1 MSAASAAT
9 SSTASPRT
17 RWRPWPR
24 SAGRSPGRSP
34 PRPTRPA
41 DPGPVRAG
49 SADAQGLVDLGPVP
63 RPEGGHRRGRGD
75 DHRVAPRR
83 PGPPGP
89 VPAGGPLDHLIAEH
103 QRRCTVDED
112 ERAVGEIGPRQRME
126 PPPVRPGHEPFP
138 VQPPVHL
145 GGRRPV
151 DTQPIRPGGPVGV
164 VGGPPALGAGPV
176 PGGERD
182 GLVVEEQQRV
192 VVRLPL
198 LLPPPP
204 ELQCAGDPQIPA
216 VEPDD
221 LPPPVE
227 DPPVPGP
234 RAPPGKGHDVPQR
247 CHPIPCRPHR
257 EEDIYV
263 TPPARRSAP
272 KPARKPPRRPVRV
285 ARVYDPPDPDD
296 GVRVLVDRL
305 WPRGLKKAD
314 AALDHWCKDVAP
326 SNDLRTWYRHDP
338 ALFEEFAT
346 RSRAELDGTPQ
357 AAALAAPGSKAPS
370 PS

>member
-1 MSAASAAT
+1 
-9 SSTASPRT
+9 
-17 RWRPWPR
+17 
-24 SAGRSPGRSP
+24 
-34 PRPTRPA
+34 
-41 DPGPVRAG
+41 
-49 SADAQGLVDLGPVP
+49 
-63 RPEGGHRRGRGD
+63 
-75 DHRVAPRR
+75 
-83 PGPPGP
+83 
-89 VPAGGPLDHLIAEH
+89 
-103 QRRCTVDED
+103 
-112 ERAVGEIGPRQRME
+112 
-126 PPPVRPGHEPFP
+126 
-138 VQPPVHL
+138 
-145 GGRRPV
+145 
-151 DTQPIRPGGPVGV
+151 
-164 VGGPPALGAGPV
+164 
-176 PGGERD
+176 
-182 GLVVEEQQRV
+182 
-192 VVRLPL
+192 
-198 LLPPPP
+198 
-204 ELQCAGDPQIPA
+204 DPQIPA

-346 RSRAELDGTPQ
+346 RYRAELDGTPQ
-357 AAALAAPGSKAPS
+357 AAPPAALRRLREQGPLTLLTATKDPTLSDAQVLATLLNTGRNGKTPPHPAGSAAGEA
-370 PS
+370 